1 MENIILIE
9 KYFVL
14 FMIYSVAGWCVEEVT
29 CSIIEK
35 KIVDRGFLIGPLCP
49 IYGFGGTGIT
59 IFLTKYINSP
69 IAVFCMGVLLCAVL
83 EYFTSYIMEKIFNAR
98 WWDYSNDKL
107 NLNGRICV
115 RTLIPFGVFGML
127 VLYVFNPFLY
137 DIIESISITEL
148 QILASSLSTILILD
162 FIISMAV
169 VSGVTSKA
177 KTISM
182 ENPKDNTDEITA
194 KVKEELRKTFAGN
207 RLVNAYPEFTAFRAR
222 IKKIARETAEKSKEV
237 VKETA
242 KKGKEAI
249 KETAEKSKEVVK
261 ETAKRSKE
269 KVERTA
275 QKGKKAIETEKKRIV
290 EKTNER
296 KKQIKSK
303 IQTKNKTNN
312 KKSTP
317 KNK

>member
-127 VLYVFNPFLY
+127 VLY
-137 DIIESISITEL
+137 
-148 QILASSLSTILILD
+148 LIL
-162 FIISMAV
+162 FFMI
-169 VSGVTSKA
+169 
-177 KTISM
+177 
-182 ENPKDNTDEITA
+182 
-194 KVKEELRKTFAGN
+194 
-207 RLVNAYPEFTAFRAR
+207 
-222 IKKIARETAEKSKEV
+222 
-237 VKETA
+237 
-242 KKGKEAI
+242 
-249 KETAEKSKEVVK
+249 
-261 ETAKRSKE
+261 
-269 KVERTA
+269 
-275 QKGKKAIETEKKRIV
+275 
-290 EKTNER
+290 
-296 KKQIKSK
+296 
-303 IQTKNKTNN
+303 
-312 KKSTP
+312 
-317 KNK
+317 

>member
-9 KYFVL
+9 KYFIL
-14 FMIYSVAGWCVEEVT
+14 FMIYSVAGWCVEEIT
-29 CSIIEK
+29 CSINEK

-59 IFLTKYINSP
+59 IFLTKFIDSP
-69 IAVFCMGVLLCAVL
+69 ITVFCMGVILCAVL

-98 WWDYSNDKL
+98 WWDYSNDNL
-107 NLNGRICV
+107 NLNGRICI
-115 RTLIPFGVFGML
+115 RTLIPFGLFGML
-127 VLYVFNPFLY
+127 VIYVFNPFLY
-137 DIIESISITEL
+137 DIIENISIAEL
-148 QILASSLSTILILD
+148 QILTNSLATILILD

-177 KTISM
+177 KTISK

-194 KVKEELRKTFAGN
+194 KVKEQLRETFAGN
-207 RLVNAYPEFTAFRAR
+207 RLVNAYPDFTAFRTR
-222 IKKIARETAEKSKEV
+222 IKKIAKETAEKSKEAV
-237 VKETA
+237 IETA
-242 KKGKEAI
+242 KKGKEAV

-269 KVERTA
+269 KVEYTA
-275 QKGKKAIETEKKRIV
+275 RKGKKVIETEKKRIA

-296 KKQIKSK
+296 KKQLKNK